1 MRDLLSIGTSR
12 GCEMI
17 GTGIGLGLSGFRL
30 NPPGIIPALDLNF
43 ASSLSLT
50 STSGITPS
58 FSRASTGTYFN
69 SAGVLTSAAVNEP
82 RFDYAY
88 NGTRWVSKGLL
99 VEEQRTNFRKDSN
112 TLSSSFS
119 TGPAQLSSAAIASPD
134 ATLNAWKFFE
144 APSASGSVLQ
154 RLYDPAFVY
163 SGSQSTFSIF
173 AKAGERKRLGVFL
186 NINPAAYGSWF
197 DLTTGSSGN
206 DGSYTGATQYMT
218 NVGNG
223 WYRCNMVVPSGN
235 PVTNAMQ
242 LYVLEDNSTNIT
254 SSSRIG
260 DGTSGLYLAFAQFET
275 GSFPTSYIP
284 TVATSVVRSAD
295 VCQITDAN
303 SGSFSSFW
311 NTTEGSVV
319 LEQDLLSYSDPAADQ
334 RYFSI
339 GGSTNTPAFI
349 LNYDNGT
356 NFFWYRN
363 FSGLDQL
370 VLPDVNSAF
379 KVALAFKTN
388 DYATVLN
395 GGSLVTSPTKTLPTN
410 FYKMDI
416 GYQVGATARSSWI
429 QRLRYYNTRLTN
441 SQLQGLTL

>member
-1 MRDLLSIGTSR
+1 
-12 GCEMI
+12 MI

-88 NGTRWVSKGLL
+88 NGTSWVSKGLL

-186 NINPAAYGSWF
+186 NLNPGAYGSWF

-284 TVATSVVRSAD
+284 TTTSAVTRSAD
-295 VCQITDAN
+295 VCQITGGDF
-303 SGSFSSFW
+303 SGFW
-311 NTTEGSVV
+311 NEPAGALVAEG
-319 LEQDLLSYSDPAADQ
+319 D
-334 RYFSI
+334 
-339 GGSTNTPAFI
+339 TPASGTKSLVSADNATANESTI
-349 LNYDNGT
+349 LRTVGT
-356 NFFWYRN
+356 DPLFVVTDGGVGQA
-363 FSGLDQL
+363 SIDAGT
-370 VLPDVNSAF
+370 VSSSTAF
-379 KVALAFKTN
+379 KLAAAYTVN
-388 DYATVLN
+388 DFAVSKD
-395 GGSLVTSPTKTLPTN
+395 GAAVVIDTSGTIPTPTQIT
-410 FYKMDI
+410 I
-416 GYQVGATARSSWI
+416 GTDAAGNYLCGHIA
-429 QRLRYYNTRLTN
+429 RLRYFNTRLTN